1 MPQRP
6 VDTIAIE
13 GERGRFDAFTSLEVI
28 NDLTAP
34 AEAAFEVGD
43 DASFRSLEDVV
54 GPGSKFV
61 VKHNSRTR
69 LTGRVETHDVPVDAA
84 GGATVRFVV
93 RTKLADAWYAS
104 ADPKIVVQNAT
115 LKDIVLRAY
124 KPLGFK
130 EEDFIFRAD
139 LSRDLMT
146 GKSSRRHDK
155 TFDLARLEM
164 QQAKVQPPETI
175 YEFVERHLIRFHM
188 THWDSPD
195 GRIVVGSPND
205 FQDPLYNFVCKRG
218 TAGRANNIL
227 SAHRIRDISEAP
239 TTISVVGVTRL
250 VDDGKY
256 DRVQFAVSSTFLS
269 PSQFHRPVFIV
280 DQQIANRDQAFAR
293 AMRELV
299 HRSKKI
305 DAFEIGTD
313 GWSFW
318 DGQSVTP
325 YGIDTVADVN
335 VDVAGGSTGPYLVHR
350 TSIRRDPDNGDVAQ
364 LTMTAK
370 GLWRL

>member
-13 GERGRFDAFTSLEVI
+13 GERGRFDAFTSLEVT

-43 DASFRSLEDVV
+43 DGSYRSLEKIVA
-54 GPGSKFV
+54 PGSKFV
-61 VKHNSRTR
+61 VSLNGRTR
-69 LTGRVETHDVPVDAA
+69 LTGRVVTNDVPVDAA

-115 LKDIVLRAY
+115 VKDIVLRAY
-124 KPLGFK
+124 KPLGYTDD
-130 EEDFIFRAD
+130 DFVFRAD
-139 LSRDLMT
+139 VSRDIMT

-155 TFDLARLEM
+155 VTDLARLEM

-175 YEFVERHLIRFHM
+175 YEFAERHLLRFHL

-195 GRIVVGSPND
+195 GRIVVGAPND
-205 FQDPLYNFVCKRG
+205 FQDPLYTFVCKRG
-218 TAGRANNIL
+218 PAGRANNIL

-256 DRVQFAVSSTFLS
+256 DRVQFAVSSTFVD
-269 PSQFHRPVFIV
+269 PSRFHRPVFIV

-305 DAFEIGTD
+305 DAWEIGVD

-318 DGQSVTP
+318 DGQSATP

-350 TSIRRDPDNGDVAQ
+350 TNIRRDPDNGDVAN
-364 LTMTAK
+364 LTLTGR